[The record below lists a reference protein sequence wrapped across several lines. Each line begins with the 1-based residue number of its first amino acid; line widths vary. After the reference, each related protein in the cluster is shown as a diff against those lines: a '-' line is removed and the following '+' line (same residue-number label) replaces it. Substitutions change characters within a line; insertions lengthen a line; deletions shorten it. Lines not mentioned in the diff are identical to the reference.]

1 MITLFQRYI
10 LILALLCVA
19 VGGAAQKAA
28 VERMEMLPMD
38 LSGSKYPRLDNNGE
52 PCALVRVEVI
62 ADGVDFFGNVL
73 KPVEHKMGE
82 YWVYM
87 LAGSKMLQIKSDVFL
102 PLMVNFADYGVTP
115 LQPKATYVITL
126 SLPAASPNSSAD
138 DVNYLV
144 MSVSPDNARVTVDGK
159 EREVRNGIAKVML
172 PKGTYTYHVEA
183 PGFLPEDGRV
193 TVIGQR
199 TEKYVA
205 LLSAKGTLAVSTST
219 PGTEIYING
228 ERMGTGSW
236 RGELFPDIYLV
247 EGRLDSY
254 HDVAQKVTLITG
266 ETATV
271 TLPALTPITGSL
283 NIDYEPVGA
292 SISVDGKAYGVTP
305 AVVGKLPVG
314 THTVTIA
321 AAGYA
326 PATLTATVTDSQI
339 TSISGSLAAK
349 PDNAVI
355 EEIIYKP
362 FKDSFGKWGFKD
374 DTGKIIIPPEYDD
387 VESYREGLAKIEI
400 NGKYG
405 FIDKNNN
412 MVIPAKYDN
421 VRPFIDGLASVCKNG
436 KWGFIDKTG
445 KIIIHPKFNKLSW
458 SFSEGLACAKVK
470 EKWGFIDKDGKFVI
484 PAKYDDAH
492 YFSEGLAAVEI
503 KKKWGFI
510 DKNGNMA
517 IPAIYDGVWWFSDG
531 KAEVELSG
539 RKFYID
545 KNGNEIK

>member
-10 LILALLCVA
+10 FTLALLCVA
-19 VGGAAQKAA
+19 VGGAAQKAT

-38 LSGSKYPRLDNNGE
+38 LSASKYPRFDNNGE

-62 ADGVDFFGNVL
+62 ADGVDFFGNLL

-87 LAGSKMLQIKSDVFL
+87 LAGSKMLQIKSDAFL

-126 SLPAASPNSSAD
+126 SLPAATPNSSAD

-144 MSVSPDNARVTVDGK
+144 MSVSPDNARVIIDGK

-172 PKGTYTYHVEA
+172 PKGIYNYHVEA
-183 PGFLPEDGRV
+183 PGHLPEDGQV
-193 TVIGQR
+193 SVSGQR
-199 TEKYVA
+199 TQKNVT
-205 LLSAKGTLAVSTST
+205 LVSAKGRLSVSTTT
-219 PGTEIYING
+219 PGTEIYVNG
-228 ERMGTGSW
+228 ERMASGSW
-236 RGELFPDIYLV
+236 IGELFPDTYLV

-254 HDVAQKVTLITG
+254 HDVAQKVTLTTG

-292 SISVDGKAYGVTP
+292 SITVDGKTFGLTP
-305 AVVGKLPVG
+305 AVVGKLPLG
-314 THTVTIA
+314 NHTVTIA

-326 PATLTATVTDSQI
+326 PATLTATVTDSHI
-339 TSISGSLAAK
+339 TSLSGSLAAK
-349 PDNAVI
+349 PDD
-355 EEIIYKP
+355 EEIDYTAELCIDGEWGYVYNNKWVITPIYDMALSFSQGLGWVKI
-362 FKDSFGKWGFKD
+362 KDKWG
-374 DTGKIIIPPEYDD
+374 
-387 VESYREGLAKIEI
+387 A
-400 NGKYG
+400 
-405 FIDKNNN
+405 
-412 MVIPAKYDN
+412 
-421 VRPFIDGLASVCKNG
+421 
-436 KWGFIDKTG
+436 
-445 KIIIHPKFNKLSW
+445 
-458 SFSEGLACAKVK
+458 
-470 EKWGFIDKDGKFVI
+470 IDKDGKFVI
-484 PAKYDDAH
+484 PAKYDDAQQ
-492 YFSEGLAAVEI
+492 FSEGLAAVKIKKKWGFIDKNDNIVIPAKYDKTLYFQEGLIRVKI

-517 IPAIYDGVWWFSDG
+517 IPAIYDGAGWFSDG

-545 KNGNEIK
+545 KNGNEVM